1 MPDRHL
7 KTVFALLAIGFFAAA
22 SFHAVAIFAPGIG
35 PPSPAWR
42 HALFVLVNVSVGL
55 GMLRR
60 PRWFPPLFGLLVA
73 QQLVSHGLF
82 SWEVWQTEHRID
94 WGSVVVFVFMPV
106 TLVLLLGR
114 DPARR

>member
-1 MPDRHL
+1 MQDRHL
-7 KTVFALLAIGFFAAA
+7 KTVFTLLASGFFVAAA
-22 SFHAVAIFAPGIG
+22 FHAVAIVLPQIG

-42 HALFVLVNVSVGL
+42 HALFVLVNAGVGL
-55 GMLRR
+55 GMLKR
-60 PRWFPPLFGLLVA
+60 PRWFTPIFGLLVA

-82 SWEVWQTEHRID
+82 SWEVWQTEHRLD
-94 WGSVVVFVFMPV
+94 WGSVVVFVFMPA